1 MEFLGT
7 VGLNGTTS
15 QHVFVICIC
24 RSPVDSGLHGDDGA
38 RAAEL
43 VFLLDGHARPFD
55 DAPDGRFA
63 GSVSLAVTTTGSGSL
78 DEGGLHGE
86 GVIRGEVLVGV
97 ELGRERLEIS
107 VQSGCLLG
115 ICAR

>member
-1 MEFLGT
+1 MEFFGQSLLDGPPLFE
-7 VGLNGTTS
+7 V
-15 QHVFVICIC
+15 VVICIC

-115 ICAR
+115 IRVR